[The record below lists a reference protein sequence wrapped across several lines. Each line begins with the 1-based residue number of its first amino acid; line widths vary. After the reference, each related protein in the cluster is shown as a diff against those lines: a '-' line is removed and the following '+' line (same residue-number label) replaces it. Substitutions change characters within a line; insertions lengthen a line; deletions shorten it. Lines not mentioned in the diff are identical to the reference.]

1 MDYSTPVSSV
11 LHYLPEFAQFLSVES
26 VMLYN
31 HLILCHPPLLLLS
44 AFPSIIVFSNV
55 LALFIKWPKY
65 WSFSFSNSPSNE
77 YSGLISF
84 QIDWFDLLAVQGTLK
99 ESSPAPQLESIN
111 SSMLSLLY
119 DSTLTSHMT
128 TGKTMALTI
137 WTFVG
142 KLISLLF
149 NTLSRF
155 LIAFLPILKY
165 CFYFFNKVFS
175 PILALLQNMPSSPT
189 PVYLGIMARGHQD
202 SNPSSASS

>member
-1 MDYSTPVSSV
+1 
-11 LHYLPEFAQFLSVES
+11 
-26 VMLYN
+26 
-31 HLILCHPPLLLLS
+31 
-44 AFPSIIVFSNV
+44 
-55 LALFIKWPKY
+55 
-65 WSFSFSNSPSNE
+65 
-77 YSGLISF
+77 
-84 QIDWFDLLAVQGTLK
+84 
-99 ESSPAPQLESIN
+99 
-111 SSMLSLLY
+111 
-119 DSTLTSHMT
+119 
-128 TGKTMALTI
+128 MALTI

-175 PILALLQNMPSSPT
+175 PILALLQNTPSSPT